1 VANFFDGTVSGYRID
16 GKTGALTPLKE
27 SPFPTVG
34 SPRLL
39 AVDSK
44 AEFIYVASLIGNT
57 VSGYRIDQK
66 SGALT
71 QVTGSP
77 FLTGRQPETFVAS
90 PTGKFAYVTNSMTT
104 PFRVIASIT
113 RPAL

>member
-1 VANFFDGTVSGYRID
+1 MLFRSPLGRFAYVVNADSSTVSGYRID
-16 GKTGALTPLKE
+16 AKTGALTPLKE

-44 AEFIYVASLIGNT
+44 AEFVYVASVIGNT

-71 QVTGSP
+71 QVTG
-77 FLTGRQPETFVAS
+77 
-90 PTGKFAYVTNSMTT
+90 
-104 PFRVIASIT
+104 
-113 RPAL
+113 